1 MTFRFRGQ
9 SCHDGRQNQTGVFSV
24 SDPDHD
30 CGLSDQ
36 DWDCVGLEHPRPIP
50 RFYTDRSSSSM
61 NICEREREN
70 RKVTRVW
77 MWDCFCLGPKELFLV
92 TS

>member
-30 CGLSDQ
+30 CGRADQ

-50 RFYTDRSSSSM
+50 RFYTDRSSSLM
-61 NICEREREN
+61 NICERERE
-70 RKVTRVW
+70 RE
-77 MWDCFCLGPKELFLV
+77 PKSHARMDVGLFLFRAKGV
-92 TS
+92 VFS